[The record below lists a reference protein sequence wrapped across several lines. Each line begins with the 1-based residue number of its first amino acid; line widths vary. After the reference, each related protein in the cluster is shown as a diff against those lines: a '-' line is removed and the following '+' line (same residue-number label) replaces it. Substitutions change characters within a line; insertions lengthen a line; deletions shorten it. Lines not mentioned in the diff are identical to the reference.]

1 MSEETQD
8 AVKPAVTGIETVY
21 PPRKKFFVAEE
32 TKTLRNGDVEAYV
45 STEGVDRMGDIIKAK
60 GWQLDAYRK
69 SGSPVLFGHDQDK
82 HIGNAVELEVQR
94 KGLWSVTRFHEKT
107 QMSREAAILARER
120 LMPGWS
126 VGFQPVDKPEDRMV
140 DGKFMGYIYTKQELL
155 EYSLVS
161 VPANPEAV
169 SKAFDMVRR
178 GLINDEM
185 IERFNL
191 SAIFAG
197 PSPLAEEDGEET
209 ERILEH
215 LRARSLASY
224 LRSMT

>member
-1 MSEETQD
+1 MTEETSETT
-8 AVKPAVTGIETVY
+8 KPAVTGIETVHAAR
-21 PPRKKFFVAEE
+21 RKFYVAE
-32 TKTLRNGDVEAYV
+32 TRALRNGDVESYV
-45 STEGVDRMGDIIKAK
+45 STEAIDRMGDVIKAK
-60 GWQLDAYRK
+60 GWELETYKK

-82 HIGNAVELEVQR
+82 HIGNAVEMEIQR

-126 VGFQPVDKPEDRMV
+126 VGFQPTEKPEERMV
-140 DGKFMGYIYTKQELL
+140 DGVFKGYIFTKQELL

-169 SKAFDMVRR
+169 SKAFDMVRK

-185 IERFNL
+185 IDRFNL

-197 PSPLAEEDGEET
+197 PSPLAEEDSGET

-215 LRARSLASY
+215 LRARTLASY
-224 LRSMT
+224 LRSQS